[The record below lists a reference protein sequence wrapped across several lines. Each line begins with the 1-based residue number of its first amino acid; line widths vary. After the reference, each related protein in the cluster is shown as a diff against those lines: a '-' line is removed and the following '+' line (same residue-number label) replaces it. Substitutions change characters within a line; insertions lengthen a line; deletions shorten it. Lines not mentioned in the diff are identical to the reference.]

1 MENEVEYLAYQ
12 LEEMHPVYQY
22 IIHSRFKVTQSIIR
36 GLGAAEWYSL
46 LHEIVGRFVT
56 EKPGI
61 DIDTAYDEVSS
72 MYPYLMDPE
81 VVNPEDQ
88 LSEFIEFERKY
99 RLLKSRLEGL
109 TDA

>member
-1 MENEVEYLAYQ
+1 MENEIEYLAYQ
-12 LEEMHPVYQY
+12 LEELYPAYQY
-22 IIHSRFKVTQSIIR
+22 IIHSKFKVTQSIIR

-61 DIDTAYDEVSS
+61 DIDTAYDELSS
-72 MYPYLMDPE
+72 MYPYLIDPE

-88 LSEFIEFERKY
+88 LFELIEFERKY
-99 RLLKSRLEGL
+99 RSLKLRLEGL
-109 TDA
+109 TNA